1 MSKTVPTAP
10 MKHSPAWIAQTW
22 VSFAMS
28 TGLTIVGIYGL
39 PVDIWMKGFLLM
51 GLVFSVGSA
60 VSLSKTMRDQYEA
73 DQLAARIDDAR
84 MSKLISEHD
93 PLRVGTGKV

>member
-1 MSKTVPTAP
+1 MSKQVPTAP

-22 VSFAMS
+22 ISFAMS

-39 PVDIWMKGFLLM
+39 PVDIWIKGFLLM

-60 VSLSKTMRDQYEA
+60 VSLSKTMRDQYES
-73 DQLAARIDDAR
+73 DQLAVRIDEAR
-84 MSKLISEHD
+84 VSKLISEHD
-93 PLRVGTGKV
+93 PMRVGSKG

>member
-1 MSKTVPTAP
+1 

-22 VSFAMS
+22 ISFALS
-28 TGLTIVGIYGL
+28 IGLTLAGIYNL
-39 PVDIWMKGFLLM
+39 PLDIWIKGFLLM

-60 VSLSKTMRDQYEA
+60 VSLTKTMRDQYEA

-84 MSKLISEHD
+84 VSKLISEHD
-93 PLRVGTGKV
+93 PLRKTV

>member
-1 MSKTVPTAP
+1 
-10 MKHSPAWIAQTW
+10 
-22 VSFAMS
+22 MS

-39 PVDIWMKGFLLM
+39 PVDIWIKGFLLM

-73 DQLAARIDDAR
+73 DQLAARIDEAR
-84 MSKLISEHD
+84 VSKLISEHD
-93 PLRVGTGKV
+93 PLRVSGNKA